1 MPAYKIMIM
10 GASYGSL
17 LASKMLF
24 GGHSVHLICLPAE
37 ADLINAEGFR
47 VRLPVKGRK
56 DQIELDSRKLPG
68 KVTAGGAAGV
78 NPKDYDLIGLAM
90 QEPQYRS
97 PGVRE
102 LLDAVAT
109 SRVPC
114 MSIMN
119 MPPLPYVKR
128 IPGLDYDALKPA
140 YTDPT
145 VWDNFDPGALTLCSP
160 DPQAIRP
167 PEEKVNVLQVT
178 LPTNFKVA
186 KSRVPTM
193 SIMNMPPLPY
203 VKRIPG
209 LDYEALKPAYT
220 DPTVWDNFDPALLT
234 LCSPDPQAIR
244 PPDEKVNVLMVTLP
258 TNFKVAKF
266 DNEKGNTILRQLEQE
281 IDAVRYDPGDGAKIE
296 LPVKLRVHDSIFVP
310 LAKWSMLLAGNYR
323 CVTEDG
329 MRTAQEAVHS
339 DIETSRSVYNFVFDL
354 CVKLGA
360 SPADLVP
367 FEKYAA
373 AAQSLVRPASAARAL
388 QNGVPNIERADKLVQ
403 LIAKQ
408 KGLSHPAI
416 DAQVALV
423 DRRLDQNRKKAAA

>member
-1 MPAYKIMIM
+1 
-10 GASYGSL
+10 
-17 LASKMLF
+17 
-24 GGHSVHLICLPAE
+24 
-37 ADLINAEGFR
+37 
-47 VRLPVKGRK
+47 
-56 DQIELDSRKLPG
+56 
-68 KVTAGGAAGV
+68 
-78 NPKDYDLIGLAM
+78 M

-102 LLDAVAT
+102 LLDAVAR

-128 IPGLDYDALKPA
+128 IPGLNYDELKAA
-140 YTDPT
+140 YTDPS
-145 VWDNFDPGALTLCSP
+145 VWDSFDPGC
-160 DPQAIRP
+160 I
-167 PEEKVNVLQVT
+167 
-178 LPTNFKVA
+178 
-186 KSRVPTM
+186 
-193 SIMNMPPLPY
+193 
-203 VKRIPG
+203 
-209 LDYEALKPAYT
+209 
-220 DPTVWDNFDPALLT
+220 T

-244 PPDEKVNVLMVTLP
+244 PPDGKANELMVTLP
-258 TNFKVAKF
+258 TNFKVARF
-266 DNEKGNTILRQLEQE
+266 DNDKSTAMLRQLEQE
-281 IDAVRYDPGDGAKIE
+281 IDAVRYDPGDGNKIE

-339 DIETSRSVYNFVFDL
+339 DIETARSVYNFVFDL

-360 SPADLVP
+360 NPDDLVP

-388 QNGVPNIERADKLVQ
+388 QNGAPNIERADKLVQ

-408 KGLSHPAI
+408 KGLIHPVI
-416 DAQVALV
+416 DATVALV
-423 DRRLDQNRKKAAA
+423 DRRLEANRKKAAA

>member
-1 MPAYKIMIM
+1 MAATYNILIM

-17 LASKMLF
+17 LASKLLF
-24 GGHSVHLICLPAE
+24 GGHKIHLVCLPAE
-37 ADLINAEGFR
+37 AELINAEGFR
-47 VRLPVKGRK
+47 VRLPVRGRA
-56 DQIELDSRKLPG
+56 EPVLLDSRNLPG

-78 NPKDYDLIGLAM
+78 NPSDYDLVGLAM

-102 LLDAVAT
+102 LLDAVAK

-128 IPGLDYDALKPA
+128 IPGLDYDALKIA
-140 YTDPT
+140 YTDAT
-145 VWDNFDPGALTLCSP
+145 VWDNFDPGLLTLCSP

-167 PEEKVNVLQVT
+167 PEEKANFLQVT

-186 KSRVPTM
+186 RFDDDKHTA
-193 SIMNMPPLPY
+193 IL
-203 VKRIPG
+203 KK
-209 LDYEALKPAYT
+209 LEADVEAAR
-220 DPTVWDNFDPALLT
+220 FDAP
-234 LCSPDPQAIR
+234 
-244 PPDEKVNVLMVTLP
+244 E
-258 TNFKVAKF
+258 
-266 DNEKGNTILRQLEQE
+266 G
-281 IDAVRYDPGDGAKIE
+281 KIE
-296 LPVKLRVHDSIFVP
+296 LPVKLKVHDSIFVP
-310 LAKWSMLLAGNYR
+310 LAKWAMLLAGNYR
-323 CVTEDG
+323 CITPDG

-339 DIETSRSVYNFVFDL
+339 DIETSRSVYNFVNDL

-360 SPADLVP
+360 APSDLVP

-373 AAQSLVRPASAARAL
+373 AAQSLTRPASAARAL

-408 KGLSHPAI
+408 KGLSHPVI
-416 DAQVALV
+416 DATVALV
-423 DRRLDQNRKKAAA
+423 DQRLEANRKKAAA